1 MTGYRH
7 DRKAGFESI
16 TTDTLIDRDEQSYPS
31 SIGHAFEYCEKI
43 TRAHYENFPVASRFI
58 PASKRPY
65 VAAIYAFARTA
76 DDFADEGDIPAQ
88 ERLSK
93 LDDWE
98 EKLDR
103 CCEGEASDPIFIALA
118 ETVSRCGIPKKPLA
132 DLVTAFRMDVTRSR
146 FSTFHELLDYCTHS
160 ADPVGRL
167 VLYIFSS
174 ATDRTM
180 GFSDNICT
188 ALQLAN
194 FWQDVSVDWK
204 KGRLYLP
211 LEDLQRFGY
220 TENDLAMGIYDERFR
235 NLLKYQVDR
244 TKRYFESGRPLL
256 AEAPND
262 LKFELRLT
270 WFGGQTILNKIEQAE
285 YDVLNRRHVITSL
298 DEAGIF
304 LKAIVRRVR

>member
-1 MTGYRH
+1 ML
-7 DRKAGFESI
+7 ESI
-16 TTDTLIDRDEQSYPS
+16 TTDTSIDRHEQSHPS
-31 SIGHAFEYCEKI
+31 SVGHAFEYCEKI
-43 TRAHYENFPVASRFI
+43 TREHYENFPVASRFI
-58 PASKRPY
+58 PASLRPY
-65 VAAIYAFARTA
+65 VTAIYAFARTA
-76 DDFADEGDIPAQ
+76 DDFADEGDLPVQ

-93 LDDWE
+93 LDAWE

-103 CCEGEASDPIFIALA
+103 CFDGEASDPIFIALA
-118 ETVSRCGIPKKPLA
+118 ETVSRCGIPRKPLT
-132 DLVTAFRMDVTRSR
+132 DLLTAFRTDVTCSR

-160 ADPVGRL
+160 ANPVGRL

-194 FWQDVSVDWK
+194 FWQDVSIDWK

-220 TENDLAMGIYDERFR
+220 TENDLAIGRYDERFR
-235 NLLKYQVDR
+235 NLLKFQVDR
-244 TKRYFESGRPLL
+244 TKRYFDSGKPLL
-256 AEAPND
+256 TEAPGD

-270 WFGGQTILNKIEQAE
+270 WFGGQTILTKIEQAD
-285 YDVLNRRHVITSL
+285 YNVLKKRPVITSL
-298 DEAGIF
+298 DKARIF
-304 LKAIVRRVR
+304 LKAIVRGAR